1 MRFELA
7 SLEQCL
13 QVQSRLL
20 RRLIAFS
27 KQERDALLRKSEAP
41 GLGAKLQRLHR
52 QLSQTE
58 TFRRQAESRALG
70 AGAGTADTRPD
81 IALALFRCRRL
92 HGHVELLSRELGH
105 LQVQISQAVRN
116 ARQAA

>member
-13 QVQSRLL
+13 QAQARLL
-20 RRLIAFS
+20 RRLISFS
-27 KQERDALLRKSEAP
+27 KQEREALLRKSDAAAP
-41 GLGAKLQRLHR
+41 NPKLQRLHR
-52 QLSQTE
+52 QLSQAE
-58 TFRRQAESRALG
+58 TLRRQAETRALG
-70 AGAGTADTRPD
+70 AGVGTADTRPD

-105 LQVQISQAVRN
+105 LQVQISQTVRN

>member
-1 MRFELA
+1 MRFELV

-13 QVQSRLL
+13 HVQARLL
-20 RRLIAFS
+20 RRLVAFS
-27 KQERDALLRKSEAP
+27 KQERDALLQKAEVP
-41 GLGAKLQRLHR
+41 GLGPKLQRLHR
-52 QLSQTE
+52 QLSQAE
-58 TFRRQAESRALG
+58 TLRRQAETRALG
-70 AGAGTADTRPD
+70 AGVGTADTRPD
-81 IALALFRCRRL
+81 IALTLYRCRRL